1 MAVVFK
7 PFEADY
13 GYKSPG
19 FSVDTEGNVV
29 VRTITNTYTPPVIP
43 PAPDFNVNETAGN
56 FSFLQNGE
64 AVTGS
69 NPTITLER
77 GSTYNIVLDTNSIA
91 FNIYKPDVQDPNA
104 LGLLYSEG
112 LSHKNTVTGLNI
124 SSGILSFNQTWQQQQ
139 SGYNRTA
146 QVLVP
151 DTADTELE
159 GKKLPVV
166 ISLHDTG
173 FTQADGI
180 LNVNYIP
187 NKILIAPQGYN
198 NEWNVGYQTS
208 KADDI
213 ALIDSIIESFS
224 QYDNI
229 DTREITIIGY
239 GNGAQLALQYVNST
253 QNASVKNVITFNGLL
268 NTDQY
273 NSLDTSF
280 YNYTLEAQNQDNST
294 IINWVQVTT
303 LGNRN
308 ILMFNGKDD
317 LRFLY
322 NGGTVDNEEL
332 YSAEDTAYAMALANS
347 TSESKLTAGSLQQDG
362 SELFA
367 YDNDNIRMYAFTGVA
382 NNFSQYQNSIRT
394 NILNSIATVSYLDI
408 PIEQTLTGAEAQG
421 QQSGTLTY
429 EVPVDAPDNLFY
441 GDTDGI
447 PYGSITVAQPSII
460 GVGVFSS
467 ILDTGDLL
475 AEGQDADI
483 RLSPRGLGTVTINPE
498 TTGTINN
505 VNINTQNLTTSGSV
519 QLTPNADITIS
530 PQANGVL
537 SIRPTS
543 IGTID
548 NINIGSVIPRTGTF
562 STLNSSQG
570 TLNNTTIGLT
580 SAASAAFTGAT
591 VQNDP
596 ASANDV
602 TKKQY
607 VDNTAT
613 VLAIALGV

>member
-7 PFEADY
+7 PFETDY

-19 FSVDTEGNVV
+19 FSVDTEGNVI

-64 AVTGS
+64 AVIGS

-77 GSTYNIVLDTNSIA
+77 GSTYNLVLDMNSIA

-104 LGLLYSEG
+104 LGVLYSEG

-273 NSLDTSF
+273 NSLDTTF

-294 IINWVQVTT
+294 IINWVEVTT
-303 LGNRN
+303 LGDRN

-322 NGGTVDNEEL
+322 NGGTVDNQEL

-367 YDNDNIRMYAFTGVA
+367 YDNNAIRMYAFTGVA

-394 NILNSIATVSYLDI
+394 NILNSIATASYLDI
-408 PIEQTLTGAEAQG
+408 PVEQTLTGAEAQG

-475 AEGQDADI
+475 AEGQDAEI

-530 PQANGVL
+530 PQADGVL

-548 NINIGSVIPRTGTF
+548 NMNIGSVIPRTGTF

-596 ASANDV
+596 ANANDV